1 MHFASPTVR
10 TLARLTVTG
19 FLAALL
25 TWALAPAVARAEPA
39 SQQTEQRATS
49 VKGELAPS
57 AYHYLGLEPSLRD
70 GTIVLTLALEPSDD
84 TDLRGAINFLVLTD
98 DGLRRVLAGADP
110 VDLDI
115 AASAPLQFD
124 PLGNKYQAT
133 FKSAGRGLYTVVVY
147 NTGGKFGGYTLT
159 ALNGVLLDGAGQTAT
174 VIAAAAP
181 LQTPGLTSTS
191 TPTET
196 MQAMVNASESS
207 PLLVSNVTGGTTTT
221 APTVNA
227 LRISGDLE
235 PDYRRQ
241 YLSLLPDVR
250 DGTVN
255 LNFVFDPLGD
265 ATRNLVN
272 FYVLDEDGAR
282 RLLYGVLPEE
292 IDIAAGSPKPF
303 SPNPNERVAS
313 VNASGRNEYIVV
325 PTSDAEVPV
334 TYVMKVDG
342 GVLIDR
348 YGQTNEAKAAE
359 AEFRALAATTPPT
372 VTATAAV
379 DPLLAPA
386 ATGDGDTVTL
396 LPGGSLIAASAE
408 SDVAANLQEKIEGA
422 LSKPYEHAYW
432 SVLPTIRDGY
442 VVLTMD
448 YIANNEQMARDNI
461 NFWVVNED
469 GMRRIV
475 GGARPEDVALAAG
488 SAAQYGPDK
497 GKLQAAFLAPE
508 RSQYAVIV
516 YNNSGQAA
524 TYTIAAS
531 GARLLAPP
539 ADSELVQRLP

>member
-1 MHFASPTVR
+1 MHFDSPTIR
-10 TLARLTVTG
+10 TLTRLTVTG

-25 TWALAPAVARAEPA
+25 TWTLAPAVARAEPA

-49 VKGELAPS
+49 VKGELNPAE
-57 AYHYLGLEPSLRD
+57 YHYLGLEPSLSD
-70 GTIVLTLALEPSDD
+70 GTIVLTLALEPADD
-84 TDLRGAINFLVLTD
+84 TALRGAINFLVLTD

-124 PLGNKYQAT
+124 PIGNKYQAT

-159 ALNGVLLDGAGQTAT
+159 ALNGVLLDGTGQTET
-174 VIAAAAP
+174 VIAAAEP
-181 LQTPGLTSTS
+181 LQTPSLTSTS

-227 LRISGDLE
+227 LRISGDLD

-359 AEFRALAATTPPT
+359 AEFRALAATTPQT

-408 SDVAANLQEKIEGA
+408 GDVATNLQEKIEGA

-442 VVLTMD
+442 VVLTME
-448 YIANNEQMARDNI
+448 YIANNEQLGRDNI

-469 GMRRIV
+469 GMRQIV
-475 GGARPEDVALAAG
+475 SGARPEDVALAAG
-488 SAAQYGPDK
+488 SEAQYGPDK

-539 ADSELVQRLP
+539 ADSELLQRLP

>member
-1 MHFASPTVR
+1 MHFDSPTIR
-10 TLARLTVTG
+10 TLTRLTVTG

-25 TWALAPAVARAEPA
+25 TWTLAPAVARAEPA

-49 VKGELAPS
+49 VKGELNPAE
-57 AYHYLGLEPSLRD
+57 YHYLGLEPSLSD
-70 GTIVLTLALEPSDD
+70 GTIVLTLALEPADD
-84 TDLRGAINFLVLTD
+84 TALRGAINFLVLTD

-124 PLGNKYQAT
+124 PIGNKYQAT

-159 ALNGVLLDGAGQTAT
+159 ALNGVLLDGTGQTET
-174 VIAAAAP
+174 VIAAAEP
-181 LQTPGLTSTS
+181 LQTPSLTSTS

-227 LRISGDLE
+227 LRISGDLD

-325 PTSDAEVPV
+325 PTSDAGVPV

-359 AEFRALAATTPPT
+359 AEFRALAATTPQT

-408 SDVAANLQEKIEGA
+408 GDVATNLQEKIEGA

-442 VVLTMD
+442 VVLTME
-448 YIANNEQMARDNI
+448 YIANNEQLGRDNI

-469 GMRRIV
+469 GMRQIV
-475 GGARPEDVALAAG
+475 SGARPEDVALAAG
-488 SAAQYGPDK
+488 SEAQYGPDK

-539 ADSELVQRLP
+539 ADSELLQRLP

>member
-1 MHFASPTVR
+1 MHFDSPTIR
-10 TLARLTVTG
+10 TLTRLTVTG

-25 TWALAPAVARAEPA
+25 TWTLAPAAARAEPA
-39 SQQTEQRATS
+39 TQQPVQRATS
-49 VKGELAPS
+49 VKGELNPS

-110 VDLDI
+110 VELDI

-133 FKSAGRGLYTVVVY
+133 FKSAGRGEYTVVVY
-147 NTGGKFGGYTLT
+147 NTGGKLGGYTLT
-159 ALNGVLLDGAGQTAT
+159 ALNGVLLDGAGQTET
-174 VIAAAAP
+174 VIAVAEP
-181 LQTPGLTSTS
+181 LQTPSLTSTS

-196 MQAMVNASESS
+196 LQAMVGASESS

-227 LRISGDLE
+227 LRVSSGLD
-235 PDYRRQ
+235 PDHSRQ
-241 YLSLLPDVR
+241 YLSLLPDVS

-282 RLLYGVLPEE
+282 RLLYGVLPED

-303 SPNPNERVAS
+303 SPNPNERIAS
-313 VNASGRNEYIVV
+313 VNTSGRNEYIVV
-325 PTSDAEVPV
+325 PTSDAAIPV

-348 YGQTNEAKAAE
+348 YGQSNEAKAAE
-359 AEFRALAATTPPT
+359 AEFRALAATTPQT
-372 VTATAAV
+372 VTASAAV

-386 ATGDGDTVTL
+386 AIGDGDTVTL

-408 SDVAANLQEKIEGA
+408 GDVAANLQEKIEGA

-442 VVLTMD
+442 VVLTME
-448 YIANNEQMARDNI
+448 YIANNEQLGRDNI

-469 GMRRIV
+469 GMRQIV

-488 SAAQYGPDK
+488 AEAQYGPDK

-539 ADSELVQRLP
+539 ADSELLQRLP

>member
-1 MHFASPTVR
+1 MHFDSPTIR
-10 TLARLTVTG
+10 TLTRLTVTG

-25 TWALAPAVARAEPA
+25 TWTLAPAVARAEPA

-49 VKGELAPS
+49 VKGELNPAE
-57 AYHYLGLEPSLRD
+57 YHYLGLEPSLSD
-70 GTIVLTLALEPSDD
+70 GTIVLTLALEPADD
-84 TDLRGAINFLVLTD
+84 TALRGAINFLVLTD

-124 PLGNKYQAT
+124 PIGNKYQAT

-159 ALNGVLLDGAGQTAT
+159 ALNGVLLDGTGQTET
-174 VIAAAAP
+174 VIAAAEP
-181 LQTPGLTSTS
+181 LQTPSLTSTS

-227 LRISGDLE
+227 LRISGDLD

-359 AEFRALAATTPPT
+359 AEFRALAATTPQT

-386 ATGDGDTVTL
+386 ATGDGDTVIL

-408 SDVAANLQEKIEGA
+408 GDVATNLQEKIEGA

-442 VVLTMD
+442 VVLTME
-448 YIANNEQMARDNI
+448 YIANNEQLGRDNI

-469 GMRRIV
+469 GMRQIV
-475 GGARPEDVALAAG
+475 SGARPEDVALAAG
-488 SAAQYGPDK
+488 SEAQYGPDK

-539 ADSELVQRLP
+539 ADSELLQRLP

>member
-25 TWALAPAVARAEPA
+25 TWALAPAVAHAEPA

-359 AEFRALAATTPPT
+359 AEFRALAATTPQT

>member
-25 TWALAPAVARAEPA
+25 TWALAPAVAHAEPA

>member
-1 MHFASPTVR
+1 MHLDSQQHLR
-10 TLARLTVTG
+10 TWTR
-19 FLAALL
+19 LAAVCLVAVL
-25 TWALAPAVARAEPA
+25 MAWTLAPAPVAAAPA
-39 SQQTEQRATS
+39 AQAPVERATS
-49 VKGELAPS
+49 VRGQLDPAE
-57 AYHYLGLEPSLRD
+57 YHYLGLEPSLRD

-84 TDLRGAINFLVLTD
+84 TALRGAINFLVLTD

-147 NTGGKFGGYTLT
+147 NTGGKFGSYTLT
-159 ALNGVLLDGAGQTAT
+159 ALNGVLLDDAGQTET

-181 LQTPGLTSTS
+181 LQPPTLTGTS

-196 MQAMVNASESS
+196 LQALVSTSESS
-207 PLLVSNVTGGTTTT
+207 PLLVSSVTGGTTAT

-227 LRISGDLE
+227 LRVSGELV
-235 PDYRRQ
+235 PDHRRQ

-282 RLLYGVLPEE
+282 RLLYGVLPEA
-292 IDIAAGSPKPF
+292 IDIAAGSPRPF
-303 SPNPNERVAS
+303 SPNPNERIAS
-313 VNASGRNEYIVV
+313 VDTSGRSEYVVV

-334 TYVMKVDG
+334 TYVMKIEG

-359 AEFRALAATTPPT
+359 AEFRALAATSQPT
-372 VTATAAV
+372 MTAAL
-379 DPLLAPA
+379 DPMLAPA
-386 ATGDGDTVTL
+386 PVGAEDAVSLGSAAELVSVSTDLDAL
-396 LPGGSLIAASAE
+396 SNLPE
-408 SDVAANLQEKIEGA
+408 RIEGA

-448 YIANNEQMARDNI
+448 YIANNEQAARNNI
-461 NFWVVNED
+461 NFWVVDED

-475 GGARPEDVALAAG
+475 SGARPEDVALAAG
-488 SAAQYGPDK
+488 SEAQFGADK
-497 GKLQAAFLAPE
+497 GKLQAAFRASG
-508 RSQYAVIV
+508 RSQYALIV
-516 YNNSGQAA
+516 FNNSGAAA
-524 TYTIAAS
+524 TYTVDAA
-531 GARLLAPP
+531 GARLVAPA
-539 ADSELVQRLP
+539 ADSELLQRLP